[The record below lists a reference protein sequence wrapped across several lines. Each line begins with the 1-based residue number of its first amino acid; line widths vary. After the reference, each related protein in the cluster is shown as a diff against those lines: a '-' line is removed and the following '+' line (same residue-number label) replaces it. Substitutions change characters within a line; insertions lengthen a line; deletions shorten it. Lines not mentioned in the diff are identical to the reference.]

1 MAMTGVRGALVVAS
15 VAVVITGVLW
25 MPNTTPVDISHHA
38 GMGGDVTLAPW
49 GFGAHEMGSRAAV
62 NRLPVAIPEFFRDAR
77 HQLAWLNPEPDRW
90 RDRNAREMD
99 QAWAYDHYVDL
110 ENIPPGAMDAPDR
123 FVFLRLL
130 YEAGLERPER
140 DAGFV
145 YYRILELQERL
156 TDSWRSWRAAE
167 PNDEQRVWLEQR
179 IVQDAGLLGHYVM
192 DASQPH
198 HTTIHFNGWDAET
211 PNPDG
216 YTTDRDFH
224 SRFERFFVDAHIQEI
239 TIHDASRAIPDT
251 FTELDDVR
259 RAVRAHIDAS
269 HARVGELYRLD
280 RDVGFDPDA
289 PAHPDAVAFTVE
301 RIVSGSS
308 MLATLW
314 WSAWVA
320 SGV

>member
-1 MAMTGVRGALVVAS
+1 MAAAGA
-15 VAVVITGVLW
+15 VITGVFW
-25 MPNTTPVDISHHA
+25 MPSSTPADVSHHA
-38 GMGGDVTLAPW
+38 GLAGDVTLPPW

-62 NRLPVAIPEFFRDAR
+62 NRLPAVMPEFFRDAR

-90 RDRNAREMD
+90 RDRNANEMD
-99 QAWAYDHYVDL
+99 QAWTYDHYVDL
-110 ENIPPGAMDAPDR
+110 ENVPTGAMDAPDR
-123 FVFLRLL
+123 FIFLRLL
-130 YEAGLERPER
+130 YEAGVARPER

-145 YYRILELQERL
+145 YYRILELHERL
-156 TDSWRSWRAAE
+156 TTSWRAWRAAE

-211 PNPDG
+211 PNPED

-224 SRFERFFVDAHIQEI
+224 SRFERFFVDAHIDEVTVHQA
-239 TIHDASRAIPDT
+239 TRAIPNT
-251 FTELDDVR
+251 IIELDALR

-269 HARVGELYRLD
+269 HARVAELYRLD
-280 RDVGFDPDA
+280 RDVGFAPDA

-301 RIVSGSS
+301 RIASGSS